1 LCGEGGEGNAL
12 IVVWCAFELEVG
24 GYWEWKL
31 RVGGRRVDDEDG
43 DQGVGLVEVDRG
55 LEGIGEYTLPES
67 VADVAAMTGLHG
79 EDRLDG

>member
-1 LCGEGGEGNAL
+1 M
-12 IVVWCAFELEVG
+12 VWCAFELEVG
-24 GYWEWKL
+24 GYWEWEL

-55 LEGIGEYTLPES
+55 LEGIGECTLPES
-67 VADVAAMTGLHG
+67 IADIAAVASLHG